1 MTDVTIVGGGLAG
14 MTAALRLLQRG
25 CQITL
30 YDASTRLGGKAG
42 ANLINNEYVDHG
54 YHIFPLWYLNAWRL
68 IDELNI
74 RSNFVDRNDFNQ
86 LAAGE
91 FPRFRVLH
99 GVTSPRF
106 ALRNLFSGF
115 MSPSEMF
122 LLYYSA
128 IDLMSRQ
135 YRQRSYLDQISLVGF
150 LRSNFYRTETV
161 AAQTQ
166 QLMLKGIS
174 VPSYFVSA
182 MTMRKVMLFWMNY
195 PLPMYRIARGNL
207 QEFWITPI
215 QRKLEQL
222 GCIIHTGQYLERM
235 EVAGSRVTRLHFRDQ
250 NDQAKTY
257 SVEIDRVILTIPPEQ
272 VNKLVGDEV
281 YAAAPILANIRYLQS
296 QPMAA
301 LNVNLNR
308 RIPGIPRDNVNL
320 VDSKFGLSFI
330 DVSQSWQGYDTTVLN
345 VIASDLTPLEG
356 VSADDAT
363 AQILEEIRRFI
374 PEMTT
379 ATIRSTAY
387 QSHVGEPLFMND
399 VGAWAF
405 RPDPTKA
412 TELTNLYL
420 AGDYCRSHIDLT
432 CMEGAITTG
441 LHAAESVR
449 KDVGLSGPP
458 IEILQPDI
466 SAQWLREAMKIA
478 LLPAAALAKGITLS
492 TEPTTGEDTQRPI
505 VGIGQATKH
514 AQLGR
519 GRKRGCNLWYILMGH
534 RYK

>member
-1 MTDVTIVGGGLAG
+1 MTDVAIVGGGLAG

-25 CQITL
+25 CHVTL
-30 YDASTRLGGKAG
+30 YEASTRLGGKAG
-42 ANLINNEYVDHG
+42 ANLINDEYVDHG
-54 YHIFPLWYLNAWRL
+54 YHIFPLWYLNAWCI

-74 RSNFVDRNDFNQ
+74 RSNFADHNDFDQ

-91 FPRFRVLH
+91 FPRFQVLR
-99 GVTSPRF
+99 GVTSPRY
-106 ALRNLFSGF
+106 ALRNMFSGY

-128 IDLMSRQ
+128 IDLMSQHYKR
-135 YRQRSYLDQISLVGF
+135 RSYLDQVSLIGF
-150 LRSNFYRTETV
+150 LRSTFYRTETIAV
-161 AAQTQ
+161 QTQ
-166 QLMLKGIS
+166 QLILKGIS

-182 MTMRKVMLFWMNY
+182 MTMRKVLLFWMSY
-195 PLPMYRIARGNL
+195 PLPWYRMARGNL

-222 GCIIHTGQYLERM
+222 GCVIRTGQYLERI
-235 EVAGSRVTRLHFRDQ
+235 EVVGPRVTRLHFKDQ
-250 NDQAKTY
+250 NDQSKTY
-257 SVEIDRVILTIPPEQ
+257 SVEIDRVILAIPPEQ

-281 YAAAPILANIRYLQS
+281 YATAPTLANIRYLQS

-308 RIPGIPRDNVNL
+308 RIPGIPSDIVNL

-330 DVSQSWQGYDTTVLN
+330 DLSQNWQGYDTTVLN
-345 VIASDLTPLEG
+345 MIASDITPLEG
-356 VSADDAT
+356 LSADDAIT
-363 AQILEEIRRFI
+363 QLLEEIKRFI
-374 PEMTT
+374 PEVTT
-379 ATIRSTAY
+379 TTIRSTNF
-387 QSHVGEPLFMND
+387 QSHIDQPLFMND
-399 VGAWAF
+399 VGVWAY

-412 TELTNLYL
+412 TELVNLYL

-449 KDVGLSGPP
+449 RDAGLSGPP

-466 SAQWLREAMKIA
+466 SAQWLRKAIKIT
-478 LLPAAALAKGITLS
+478 LLPGAALAKGITLT
-492 TEPTTGEDTQRPI
+492 TEPSASEDTQRPI
-505 VGIGQATKH
+505 VGVREATKH
-514 AQLGR
+514 GQLT
-519 GRKRGCNLWYILMGH
+519 RKRRGCNLWRILMGH

>member
-25 CQITL
+25 CRVTL
-30 YDASTRLGGKAG
+30 YEASTRLGGKAG
-42 ANLINNEYVDHG
+42 ADLNKDEYVDHG

-68 IDELNI
+68 IDELDI
-74 RSNFVDRNDFNQ
+74 RSNFTDHNDFDQ

-91 FPRFRVLH
+91 FPRFRVLR
-99 GVTSPRF
+99 GVTSPRY
-106 ALRNLFSGF
+106 ALRNMFSGY

-128 IDLMSRQ
+128 LDLMSQR
-135 YRQRSYLDQISLVGF
+135 YRRRSYLDQISLIGF
-150 LRSNFYRTETV
+150 LRSTFYRTETI

-166 QLMLKGIS
+166 QLILKGIS

-182 MTMRKVMLFWMNY
+182 MTTRKVLLFWMSY
-195 PLPMYRIARGNL
+195 PLPWYRMARGNL

-222 GCIIHTGQYLERM
+222 GCVIRTSQCLERI
-235 EVAGSRVTRLHFRDQ
+235 EVVGPQVTRLHFRDQ
-250 NDQAKTY
+250 NDQTKIY
-257 SVEIDRVILTIPPEQ
+257 SVEIDRVILAIPPEQ
-272 VNKLVGDEV
+272 VNGLVGDEV
-281 YAAAPILANIRYLQS
+281 CAPAPTLANLRYLQS

-301 LNVNLNR
+301 LHIKLNR
-308 RIPGIPRDNVNL
+308 RIPGIPRDIVNL

-330 DVSQSWQGYDTTVLN
+330 DLSQNWQGYDTTVLSM
-345 VIASDLTPLEG
+345 IASDITPLEG
-356 VSADDAT
+356 LSSNDAT
-363 AQILEEIRRFI
+363 AQVLEEIRRFI

-379 ATIRSTAY
+379 ATIRSTDF
-387 QSHVGEPLFMND
+387 QSHIGQPLFMND

-412 TELTNLYL
+412 TELTNFYL

-449 KDVGLSGPP
+449 KDAGLSGPP

-466 SAQWLREAMKIA
+466 SPQWLRTAMKIA
-478 LLPAAALAKGITLS
+478 LRPGAALAKGITLV
-492 TEPTTGEDTQRPI
+492 TEQNAGEDKQGPI
-505 VGIGQATKH
+505 VGVRQATKH
-514 AQLGR
+514 GQLR
-519 GRKRGCNLWYILMGH
+519 RRERRGCNFWRILGLPCF
-534 RYK
+534 

>member
-1 MTDVTIVGGGLAG
+1 MTDVSIVGGGLAG
-14 MTAALRLLQRG
+14 MMAALRLLQRG
-25 CQITL
+25 CHVTL
-30 YDASTRLGGKAG
+30 YEANTRLGGKAG
-42 ANLINNEYVDHG
+42 ASLINNEYVDHG
-54 YHIFPLWYLNAWRL
+54 YHIFPLWYLNAWHL

-74 RSNFVDRNDFNQ
+74 RSNFVGRNDFNQ

-91 FPRFRVLH
+91 FPRLRVLR
-99 GVTSPRF
+99 GVTSPRY
-106 ALRNLFSGF
+106 ALRNLFPGF

-128 IDLMSRQ
+128 LDLMSQR
-135 YRQRSYLDQISLVGF
+135 YRYRSYLDQISLIGF
-150 LRSNFYRTETV
+150 LRSTFYRTETV

-182 MTMRKVMLFWMNY
+182 MTMRKVLLLWMNY

-207 QEFWITPI
+207 QEFWIMPI
-215 QRKLEQL
+215 QRRLEQL
-222 GCIIHTGQYLERM
+222 GCVIRTGQYLERL
-235 EVAGSRVTRLHFRDQ
+235 EVAGPRVTRLHFRDQ

-257 SVEIDRVILTIPPEQ
+257 SREIDKVILAIPPEQ
-272 VNKLVGDEV
+272 VNRLVGDEI
-281 YAAAPILANIRYLQS
+281 YASAPTLANIRYLQS

-330 DVSQSWQGYDTTVLN
+330 DVSQNWQGYDTTVLN

-356 VSADDAT
+356 LSADDAI
-363 AQILEEIRRFI
+363 AQILEEIKRFI
-374 PEMTT
+374 PGVTT
-379 ATIRSTAY
+379 ATIGSTVY
-387 QSHVGEPLFMND
+387 QSHIDQPLFMND

-412 TELTNLYL
+412 TELANLYL

-449 KDVGLSGPP
+449 RDAGLSGPP

-478 LLPAAALAKGITLS
+478 LLPGAALAKGITLA
-492 TEPTTGEDTQRPI
+492 TEPSADQGTQRPI
-505 VGIGQATKH
+505 VGVRQATKH
-514 AQLGR
+514 GQLKRR
-519 GRKRGCNLWYILMGH
+519 GRRGCNFWRFLGLP
-534 RYK
+534 RL